1 LFISLRVLR
10 TVNFILALQIDEYIE
25 KANHSIDHNSYLN
38 GLSEL
43 IQKYFNETE
52 FDKSNFPK
60 AILDKELP
68 NNCQKLIAYCLLRI
82 LNINSKIIDCDK
94 YYKILVMNLFDN
106 NLKEVY
112 VEKSVIVTTFSRK
125 YFNFSY
131 NMLSSI

>member
-1 LFISLRVLR
+1 
-10 TVNFILALQIDEYIE
+10 LALQIDEYIE